1 MTIGIDCRL
10 WNETG
15 VGRYIRNLVE
25 NLVVFDQRNVYI
37 LFCLHKDQENLK
49 SRISH
54 PKGTSFGEAANL
66 KRNKENFKIVIA
78 DIRWHSIEEQL
89 LLPEILKKENL
100 DLMHF
105 PYFSVPILYNK
116 PFVVTIH
123 DLIIDHYPT
132 GEATT
137 LPPLVYQ
144 AKRLG
149 YRYIIQ
155 TAAKKARKVIT
166 VSHATE
172 EEIIDHLHIPKE
184 KIVVTYEGIDSK
196 MTNSQFPITKY
207 QIPDTRYFLHVGNVY
222 PHKNSNRLIDAFAL
236 LLKTHPDIQLI
247 FVGKDDYFFQK
258 LKKKVNTLG
267 LEKSIIFTGL
277 ISDEELAA
285 YCHHAEAV
293 IIPSLME
300 GFGLPAVEAI
310 AQNCLVLASAI
321 PSLKEICE
329 DGALYFDPMKESD
342 IAKCMEKALQLPI
355 AKKKEII
362 ANGRKKIADY
372 SWEKMAKETI
382 SIYESSIGV

>member
-15 VGRYIRNLVE
+15 IGRYIRNLVLE
-25 NLVVFDQRNVYI
+25 LNKLDSSNIYVLFI
-37 LFCLHKDQENLK
+37 LATNEA
-49 SRISH
+49 RIKH
-54 PKGTSFGEAANL
+54 YDLRK
-66 KRNKENFKIVIA
+66 NFKIVIA

-285 YCHHAEAV
+285 YYHHADAV

-362 ANGRKKIADY
+362 ANGKKKIADY

>member
-15 VGRYIRNLVE
+15 IGRYIRNLVLE
-25 NLVVFDQRNVYI
+25 LNKLDSSNIYVLFI
-37 LFCLHKDQENLK
+37 LATNEA
-49 SRISH
+49 RIKH
-54 PKGTSFGEAANL
+54 YDLRK
-66 KRNKENFKIVIA
+66 NFKIVIA

-285 YCHHAEAV
+285 YYHHADAV

-300 GFGLPAVEAI
+300 GFGLPTVEAI

-362 ANGRKKIADY
+362 ANGKKKIADY